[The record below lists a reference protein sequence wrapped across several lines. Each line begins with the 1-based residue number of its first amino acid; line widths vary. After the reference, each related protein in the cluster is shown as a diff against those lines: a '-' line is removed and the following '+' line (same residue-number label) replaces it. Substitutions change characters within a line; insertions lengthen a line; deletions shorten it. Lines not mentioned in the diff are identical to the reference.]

1 VIVRDNRSCACA
13 DRNFYWPPSNLGP
26 VVIHQDL
33 HPDRRD
39 VAYMGNF
46 TECTEDVITDTDGH
60 GARLLAVQAR
70 RELDASN
77 GKRACERVRYLLT
90 APAPIAPLAGSP
102 ALPQPTG
109 AEGGLLT
116 RVILLCT
123 RAGRLGRSLAGR
135 GPLGWDLNQSTDVHG
150 DILMGTDFQA
160 LGHREFSSRLDVAR
174 REFDTRSDRH
184 KLRRARTASSWCS
197 DAAREQ
203 VSPRLLV

>member
-1 VIVRDNRSCACA
+1 MGGVVEVIVWDNRSSACA
-13 DRNFYWPPSNLGP
+13 DRNFYWPPRNLGP

-70 RELDASN
+70 RELDARN
-77 GKRACERVRYLLT
+77 
-90 APAPIAPLAGSP
+90 
-102 ALPQPTG
+102 
-109 AEGGLLT
+109 
-116 RVILLCT
+116 
-123 RAGRLGRSLAGR
+123 GRLGRSLAGR
-135 GPLGWDLNQSTDVHG
+135 GPLEWDPNQSTDVHG

-160 LGHREFSSRLDVAR
+160 LGHLEFSSRLDVAR